1 MYVMRKWKQNTM
13 LALGL
18 TFLLSGC
25 GTKEEVVVP
34 EPEVIASVEGKV
46 LSIQPELQVSDNETG
61 QLLRVSTVQDTSS
74 LQCGD
79 VISFSY
85 VVGRDPAVVESFTDI
100 GQEEDVIQGVLTIME
115 PYIREY
121 GWKKFSV
128 DVSNASVLTT
138 TEKKVL
144 VTRVQQLFGDY
155 TQVFGDTWEQ
165 LYHKGLI
172 LEAEDRVEFTDGLL
186 LIISDTLETANGFT
200 FLLHV
205 YHGDFFNSTYT
216 GEVTYHPDTRFHT
229 VQLDTATQEV
239 EEVETEPEA
248 TQEQEEPTT

>member
-1 MYVMRKWKQNTM
+1 MYTMRKWKQQT
-13 LALGL
+13 LLVLGL
-18 TFLLSGC
+18 TCLLSGC
-25 GTKEEVVVP
+25 GTAEEVVVPEP

-46 LSIQPELQVSDNETG
+46 LLLQPELQVSDTETG
-61 QLLRVSTVQDTSS
+61 QLLRVSTAQDTSS
-74 LQCGD
+74 LQYGD

-85 VVGRDPAVVESFTDI
+85 VEGRDPVEVEAFTDV
-100 GQEEDVIQGVLTIME
+100 GQEEDVIQGFLAIME

-138 TEKKVL
+138 AEKDVL

-155 TQVFGDTWEQ
+155 TQVFGNTWEQ
-165 LYHKGLI
+165 LYQNGLI

-186 LIISDTLETANGFT
+186 LIISDTLETSNGFT

-205 YHGDFFNSTYT
+205 YHADFFNSTYT

-229 VQLDTATQEV
+229 VQLDTATQEIEG
-239 EEVETEPEA
+239 EEVAPEPL
-248 TQEQEEPTT
+248 QEQE